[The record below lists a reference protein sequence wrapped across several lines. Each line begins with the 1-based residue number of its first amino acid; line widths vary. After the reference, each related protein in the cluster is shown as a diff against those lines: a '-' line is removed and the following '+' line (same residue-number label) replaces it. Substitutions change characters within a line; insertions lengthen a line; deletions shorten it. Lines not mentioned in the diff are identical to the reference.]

1 MKITAE
7 NGAVAAAKICEHINM
22 LEKRIESLSIESLS
36 GVNGVEYRSLRRE
49 AEAECRGLKIA
60 LRWLQGEDILYYS

>member
-22 LEKRIESLSIESLS
+22 LEKRIESLS
-36 GVNGVEYRSLRRE
+36 GVNGVEIQSLRRE

-60 LRWLQGEDILYYS
+60 LRWLQGEDILYYR

>member
-7 NGAVAAAKICEHINM
+7 NGAIAAAKICEHINM
-22 LEKRIESLSIESLS
+22 LEKRIESLS
-36 GVNGVEYRSLRRE
+36 GVNGVEIQSLRRE

>member
-1 MKITAE
+1 MNVSAE
-7 NGAVAAAKICEHINM
+7 NGTIAAAKICEHINM
-22 LEKRIESLSIESLS
+22 LEKRIERLS
-36 GVNGVEYRSLRRE
+36 GFNGVEIQSLRRE

>member
-7 NGAVAAAKICEHINM
+7 NGAIAAAKICEHINM
-22 LEKRIESLSIESLS
+22 LEKRIESLS
-36 GVNGVEYRSLRRE
+36 GANGVEIQSLRRE

>member
-7 NGAVAAAKICEHINM
+7 NGAIAAAKICEHINM
-22 LEKRIESLSIESLS
+22 LEKRIESLS
-36 GVNGVEYRSLRRE
+36 GANGVEIQSLRRE
-49 AEAECRGLKIA
+49 AEAECRGLKVA

>member
-22 LEKRIESLSIESLS
+22 LEKRIESLKSLS
-36 GVNGVEYRSLRRE
+36 GVNAVEVRNLRRE

>member
-22 LEKRIESLSIESLS
+22 LEKRIESLS
-36 GVNGVEYRSLRRE
+36 GVNGVEIQSLRRE

>member
-7 NGAVAAAKICEHINM
+7 NGAIAAAKICEHINM
-22 LEKRIESLSIESLS
+22 LEKRIESLS

>member
-22 LEKRIESLSIESLS
+22 LEKRIESLS
-36 GVNGVEYRSLRRE
+36 GVNGVEIQSLRRE
-49 AEAECRGLKIA
+49 AEAEYRGLKIA

>member
-7 NGAVAAAKICEHINM
+7 DGAVAAAKICEHINM
-22 LEKRIESLSIESLS
+22 LEKRIESLS
-36 GVNGVEYRSLRRE
+36 GVNGVEIQSLRRE